1 MIGMA
6 KKHFLHILDPFPDP
20 IFLIIPSQLAMLQG
34 HLGHSILPSLC
45 LLCNELLAKIK
56 SLITSAIFGHEK
68 QGLDYKDF
76 SKERHDTL

>member
-1 MIGMA
+1 MHG
-6 KKHFLHILDPFPDP
+6 KKYFSYFRLIVGP
-20 IFLIIPSQLAMLQG
+20 FLIIRSQLAMLQG